1 MSEEKKMNEEKNDDK
16 PRAKRMTIAKARKVI
31 QEQNQGAH
39 VTPEMTDKEVI
50 EFAKCLPSMRKVK
63 ILLAPKDDGSPG
75 CFVQVNGKPG
85 VLLERGKEI
94 VVPEYIVEALKNAIS
109 FEYHTKDNADKTGT
123 IAVPT
128 RKHAEMMSILGYV
141 DEPA

>member
-1 MSEEKKMNEEKNDDK
+1 MVEDKNDMK
-16 PRAKRMTIAKARKVI
+16 QKTTRMTIAKARKVI

-50 EFAKCLPSMRKVK
+50 EFANSLPSLRKMK

-94 VVPEYIVEALKNAIS
+94 TVPEYIVEALKNAIS
-109 FEYHTKDNADKTGT
+109 FEYHTQDNADKTGT

>member
-1 MSEEKKMNEEKNDDK
+1 MVENKEDMKQ
-16 PRAKRMTIAKARKVI
+16 RVTRMTIARARKII

-39 VTPEMTDKEVI
+39 ITPEMTDKEII
-50 EFAKCLPSMRKVK
+50 EFAKGLPPIRKMK

-85 VLLERGKEI
+85 VMLERGKEI

-109 FEYHTKDNADKTGT
+109 FEYYTQDNADKTGT

-141 DEPA
+141 DESS